1 MIEEAVVGGGGE
13 TRGPGAVDLMEV
25 GTVEMG
31 CNKYSSS
38 KRWWSGWCGNAA
50 VGGDGDER
58 PYGWELVRKGSC
70 G

>member
-13 TRGPGAVDLMEV
+13 TQGPGAVDLMEV
-25 GTVEMG
+25 GTVETG
-31 CNKYSSS
+31 CNNCSSS
-38 KRWWSGWCGNAA
+38 KRWWCGNAA

-58 PYGWELVRKGSC
+58 PYGGELVRKGYC